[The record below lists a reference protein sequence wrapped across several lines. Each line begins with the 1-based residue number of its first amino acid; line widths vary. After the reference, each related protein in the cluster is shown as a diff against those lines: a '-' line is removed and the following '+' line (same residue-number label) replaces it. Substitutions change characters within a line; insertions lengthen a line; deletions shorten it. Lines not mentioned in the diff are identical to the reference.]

1 MQFDMADRT
10 SNPFTETGRRTPP
23 NSWSKRKLGRFTI
36 AVLGAATLACGCTS
50 IQDYVHNGFKV
61 GPNYERPPAPVAK
74 NWIDA
79 DDVRVRSETE
89 DISKWWTVF
98 NDPALDSLICLAY
111 QQNLTLREA
120 AFRVLEARGQ
130 LAISVGNLFPQTQ
143 QMTGSYTRNAISIE
157 TANSSF
163 FNSGKR
169 WFQQLGYGFNLSW
182 EIDLWGRL
190 RRAVESNE
198 ATLDASVEDY
208 DDVLVTLLGD
218 VATNYIE
225 LRTLEQRLEYTRTN
239 VELQRETLKI
249 VAGQVKAQL
258 LTELDL
264 DQARSTLE
272 QTEAEVPELEIA
284 ARLIN
289 NQLCILLG
297 IPPEDLHAK
306 LGVGKIPTAPID
318 VAVGIPADLLRRRPD
333 IRRAERQAAAQ
344 SAQIGIS
351 EAEFYPIIS
360 FNGTLGWQSQYIGRL
375 ISEPAMA
382 GSLGPAF
389 NWNILN
395 YGRILNNVRVQDA
408 RFQELVAT
416 YQNAVLSA
424 QQDVENGLITFIR
437 AQTRTKFQAQCVID
451 AEKAVKIALAQ
462 YTAGVIDLTRVT
474 LLQQTLV
481 TQQDTL
487 AQAQGE
493 IGTGLIQ
500 VYRALGGGWQI
511 RLTDCQAGPLPP
523 PSTATTAPAPSPV
536 LPAVPSTDKN
546 ATPAPVK
553 PPPLPKTDKAPG
565 SDLSTS
571 DPGNAAPPSSAR
583 RLTDLFR

>member
-1 MQFDMADRT
+1 MRFKKASAHVIAHVPVVGGT
-10 SNPFTETGRRTPP
+10 SPEQR
-23 NSWSKRKLGRFTI
+23 SKSSLAWRMG
-36 AVLGAATLACGCTS
+36 ATLWALALTCGCTS
-50 IQDYVHNGFKV
+50 FQDYIHNGFKV

-79 DDVRVRSETE
+79 DDVRVRSEAD

-120 AFRVLEARGQ
+120 SFRVLQARGQ

-143 QMTGSYTRNAISIE
+143 TMNGSYTRSALSIE

-169 WFQQLGYGFNLSW
+169 WFQQWGYNFNVGW
-182 EIDLWGRL
+182 EIDFWGRL

-208 DDVLVTLLGD
+208 DDVLVTLLGEI
-218 VATNYIE
+218 ATNYIE

-239 VELQRETLKI
+239 VELQRATLKI
-249 VAGQVKAQL
+249 VQGGVNVKL
-258 LTELDL
+258 LNELDL

-284 ARLIN
+284 ARLLN

-297 IPPEDLHAK
+297 IPPEELHAK
-306 LGVGKIPTAPID
+306 IGSGHIPTAPVD

-333 IRRAERQAAAQ
+333 IRRAERIAAAQ
-344 SAQIGIS
+344 SAQIGIA

-360 FNGTLGWQSQYIGRL
+360 FDGNLGWSAQRIANL
-375 ISEPAMA
+375 VTEPGIA

-389 NWNILN
+389 SWNILN

-416 YQNAVLSA
+416 YQNTVLAA

-437 AQTRTKFQAQCVID
+437 AQTRAKLQNQCVID

-481 TQQDTL
+481 QQQDTL

-493 IGTGLIQ
+493 IGVGLVQ
-500 VYRALGGGWQI
+500 VYKALGGGWQI
-511 RLTDCQAGPLPP
+511 RLAGCEVGPLPP
-523 PSTATTAPAPSPV
+523 PGSTTTNPAPSTSTAPN
-536 LPAVPSTDKN
+536 TDKSP
-546 ATPAPVK
+546 TPAPVK
-553 PPPLPKTDKAPG
+553 PPLPSTGKAPAPSATTLDSG
-565 SDLSTS
+565 S
-571 DPGNAAPPSSAR
+571 PVAPTGAR

>member
-1 MQFDMADRT
+1 MQFKKASAHVIASVPAVAATTPDQRSKGSAAWRMAAIL
-10 SNPFTETGRRTPP
+10 
-23 NSWSKRKLGRFTI
+23 W
-36 AVLGAATLACGCTS
+36 AATLTCGCTS
-50 IQDYVHNGFKV
+50 FQDYFHNGFKV

-79 DDVRVRSETE
+79 DDVRVRSEAD

-120 AFRVLEARGQ
+120 SFRVLQARGQ

-143 QMTGSYTRNAISIE
+143 TMNGNYTRSAISIE

-169 WFQQLGYGFNLSW
+169 WFQQWNYNFNVGW
-182 EIDLWGRL
+182 EIDFWGRL

-208 DDVLVTLLGD
+208 DDVLVTLLGEI
-218 VATNYIE
+218 ATNYIE
-225 LRTLEQRLEYTRTN
+225 LRTLEQRIEYTKTN
-239 VELQRETLKI
+239 VELQRATLKI
-249 VAGQVKAQL
+249 VEGGVNVKL
-258 LTELDL
+258 LNELDL

-284 ARLIN
+284 ARLLN

-297 IPPEDLHAK
+297 IPPEELHAK
-306 LGVGKIPTAPID
+306 IGSGLIPTAPID

-333 IRRAERQAAAQ
+333 IRRAERLAAAQ
-344 SAQIGIS
+344 SAQIGIA

-360 FNGTLGWQSQYIGRL
+360 FDGNLGWSAQRIANLVTEPG
-375 ISEPAMA
+375 IS
-382 GSLGPAF
+382 GTLGPAF

-408 RFQELVAT
+408 RFQELVAS
-416 YQNAVLSA
+416 YQNTVLAA
-424 QQDVENGLITFIR
+424 QQDVENGLITFLR
-437 AQTRTKFQAQCVID
+437 AQTRTKLQNQCVID

-481 TQQDTL
+481 QQQDTL

-493 IGTGLIQ
+493 IGLGLVQ
-500 VYRALGGGWQI
+500 VFKALGGGWQI
-511 RLTDCQAGPLPP
+511 RLNGCEVGPFPP
-523 PSTATTAPAPSPV
+523 PGSTSTKPAPSATTPTT
-536 LPAVPSTDKN
+536 PGADKSP
-546 ATPAPVK
+546 TPAPVK
-553 PPPLPKTDKAPG
+553 PTLPNTDKAPE
-565 SDLSTS
+565 SSSSTP
-571 DPGNAAPPSSAR
+571 DAGNPAAPNGAR

>member
-1 MQFDMADRT
+1 MQFEKANALPDESTLAAIGGT
-10 SNPFTETGRRTPP
+10 SNRR
-23 NSWSKRKLGRFTI
+23 SRVSAWRRASAILW
-36 AVLGAATLACGCTS
+36 AAALTCGCTS
-50 IQDYVHNGFKV
+50 FQDYVHNGFKV

-74 NWIDA
+74 NWIDSE
-79 DDVRVRSETE
+79 DVRVRSETD
-89 DISKWWTVF
+89 DISQWWKVF

-120 AFRVLEARGQ
+120 AFRVLQARGQ
-130 LAISVGNLFPQTQ
+130 LGISVGNLFPQTQ
-143 QMTGSYTRNAISIE
+143 TMNGSYTRSAISIE

-169 WFQQLGYGFNLSW
+169 WYQQWGYNFNVGW
-182 EIDLWGRL
+182 EIDFWGRL

-208 DDVLVTLLGD
+208 DDVLVTLLGE

-225 LRTLEQRLEYTRTN
+225 LRTIEQRLEYTKTN

-249 VAGQVKAQL
+249 VQGGVNVKL
-258 LTELDL
+258 LNELDL

-284 ARLIN
+284 ARLLN
-289 NQLCILLG
+289 NQICILLG
-297 IPPEDLHAK
+297 ISPEDLHAK
-306 LGVGKIPTAPID
+306 IGSGHIPTAPVE

-333 IRRAERQAAAQ
+333 IRRAERIAAAQ
-344 SAQIGIS
+344 SAQIGIA
-351 EAEFYPIIS
+351 EAQFYPIIS
-360 FNGTLGWQSQYIGRL
+360 FDGNLGWSAQRIANLVTEPGIAGTLG
-375 ISEPAMA
+375 PT
-382 GSLGPAF
+382 F
-389 NWNILN
+389 NWSILN

-416 YQNAVLSA
+416 YQNTVLAA
-424 QQDVENGLITFIR
+424 QQDVENGLITFLR
-437 AQTRTKFQAQCVID
+437 AQTRTKLQNQCVID

-481 TQQDTL
+481 QQQDTL

-493 IGTGLIQ
+493 IGVGLVQ
-500 VYRALGGGWQI
+500 VYKALGGGWQI
-511 RLTDCQAGPLPP
+511 RLTDCQPGPLPP
-523 PSTATTAPAPSPV
+523 PGSDAAKPIPSPATPNS
-536 LPAVPSTDKN
+536 PATDKSP
-546 ATPAPVK
+546 TPAPVK
-553 PPPLPKTDKAPG
+553 PALPNTDKPPT
-565 SDLSTS
+565 SNTPTS
-571 DPGNAAPPSSAR
+571 DSGSPTAPNGAR

>member
-1 MQFDMADRT
+1 MEHEKASAQVIT
-10 SNPFTETGRRTPP
+10 SVPTVGGTTPDQR
-23 NSWSKRKLGRFTI
+23 SKGTAAWRL
-36 AVLGAATLACGCTS
+36 AATLWAAALTCGCTS
-50 IQDYVHNGFKV
+50 FQDYIHNGFKV

-79 DDVRVRSETE
+79 DDVRVRSEAD

-120 AFRVLEARGQ
+120 SFRVLQARGQ

-143 QMTGSYTRNAISIE
+143 TMNGSYTRSAISIE

-169 WFQQLGYGFNLSW
+169 WFQQWGYNFNVGW
-182 EIDLWGRL
+182 EIDFWGRL

-208 DDVLVTLLGD
+208 DDVLVTLLGEI
-218 VATNYIE
+218 ATNYIE
-225 LRTLEQRLEYTRTN
+225 LRTLEQRIEYTKTN
-239 VELQRETLKI
+239 VDLQRATLKI
-249 VAGQVKAQL
+249 VEGGVNVKL
-258 LTELDL
+258 LNELDL

-284 ARLIN
+284 ARLLN

-297 IPPEDLHAK
+297 IPPEELHAK
-306 LGVGKIPTAPID
+306 IGSGHIPTAPID

-333 IRRAERQAAAQ
+333 VRRAERFAAAQ
-344 SAQIGIS
+344 CAQIGIA
-351 EAEFYPIIS
+351 EAQFYPIIS
-360 FNGTLGWQSQYIGRL
+360 FDATLGWSAQRIANL
-375 ISEPAMA
+375 VTEPGIA

-389 NWNILN
+389 SWNILN

-416 YQNAVLSA
+416 YQNTVLAA

-437 AQTRTKFQAQCVID
+437 AQTRTKFQNQCVID

-493 IGTGLIQ
+493 IGVGLVQ
-500 VYRALGGGWQI
+500 VYKALGGGWQI
-511 RLTDCQAGPLPP
+511 RLNGCEVGPLPP
-523 PSTATTAPAPSPV
+523 PGSTTTKPAPSTATPTS
-536 LPAVPSTDKN
+536 PSTDKPP
-546 ATPAPVK
+546 TPAPTK
-553 PPPLPKTDKAPG
+553 PQLPNTDKAPAPAASGPDSG
-565 SDLSTS
+565 S
-571 DPGNAAPPSSAR
+571 PAAPNGAR
-583 RLTDLFR
+583 RLTALFR